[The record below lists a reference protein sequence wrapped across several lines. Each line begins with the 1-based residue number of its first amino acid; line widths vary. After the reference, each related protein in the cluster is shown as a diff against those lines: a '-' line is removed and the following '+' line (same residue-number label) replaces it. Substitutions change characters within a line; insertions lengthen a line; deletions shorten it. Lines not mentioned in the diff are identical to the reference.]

1 MAEVKAKPKKKKEYD
16 PIKIGGGANVV
27 LNILLILLT
36 ISAILPFL
44 FVVMISFTDEQTI
57 KTNGYS
63 LFPEKF
69 SVEAYKYVFK
79 AGGSIATAYKNSIFI
94 TVVGVILALVLT
106 TMYAYS
112 LSRED
117 YEYKGFFTKVSTI
130 PMLFSGGLVASYL
143 IMTQFLGLKDSMWA
157 LILPGLVGSYNI
169 ILMRTY
175 FQTSIPNA
183 LIEAATIDG
192 ATEMQIF
199 FKIILP
205 LSLPIIATV
214 GLFLTLG
221 YWNDWY
227 NAMLY
232 IDSEDKMPVQY
243 MLMRIQN
250 STNFLSVR
258 QDAIGSLAGEIKKT
272 LPAESLKMAIVVITT
287 APILIAYPFFQ
298 RYFISGLTLGAVK
311 E

>member
-1 MAEVKAKPKKKKEYD
+1 MQKEKTQKKVYD
-16 PIKIGGGANVV
+16 PLKISKTSNVV
-27 LNILLILLT
+27 LNIVLILLT

-44 FVVMISFTDEQTI
+44 FVVMISITDEATI
-57 KTNGYS
+57 KSNGYS
-63 LFPEKF
+63 LIPEKPPP
-69 SVEAYKYVFK
+69 EAYKFIFK
-79 AGGSIATAYKNSIFI
+79 SGGQIARSYKNSIII
-94 TVVGVILALVLT
+94 TVVGVVLALILT

-130 PMLFSGGLVASYL
+130 PMLFSGGLVANYL

-175 FQTSIPNA
+175 FQTSIPHA
-183 LIEAATIDG
+183 LVEAATIDG
-192 ATEMQIF
+192 ANEMQIF

-214 GLFLTLG
+214 GLFLTLA

-227 NAMLY
+227 QAMLY
-232 IDSEDKMPVQY
+232 IDSEDKIPVQY

-250 STNFLSVR
+250 STNFLSLR
-258 QDAIGSLAGEIKKT
+258 KDALGGLAGEIRKT
-272 LPAESLKMAIVVITT
+272 LPQESLKMAIVVITT

>member
-1 MAEVKAKPKKKKEYD
+1 MKEVKKNSFD
-16 PIKIGGGANVV
+16 PLKISKGSNVV
-27 LNILLILLT
+27 LNIILILLT

-44 FVVMISFTDEQTI
+44 FVVMISFTDEDVI
-57 KTNGYS
+57 RRNGYQ
-63 LFPEKF
+63 LIPEKF
-69 SVEAYKYVFK
+69 STEAYQYVFK
-79 AGGSIATAYKNSIFI
+79 GGGQIATAYKNSVII
-94 TVVGVILALVLT
+94 TVVGVVIALILT
-106 TMYAYS
+106 TMYAYA
-112 LSRED
+112 LSRDD

-157 LILPGLVGSYNI
+157 LILPLLVGPYNI

-175 FQTSIPNA
+175 FQTSIPKA

-192 ATEMQIF
+192 ASEMQIF

-205 LSLPIIATV
+205 LSLPILATV
-214 GLFLTLG
+214 GLFVTLG

-227 NAMLY
+227 QAMLY

-250 STNFLSVR
+250 STNFLSIR

-272 LPAESLKMAIVVITT
+272 LPQESLKMAIVVITT

>member
-1 MAEVKAKPKKKKEYD
+1 MQKEKTQKKVYD
-16 PIKIGGGANVV
+16 PLKISKTSNVV
-27 LNILLILLT
+27 LNIVLILLT

-44 FVVMISFTDEQTI
+44 FVVMISITDEATI
-57 KTNGYS
+57 KSNGYS
-63 LFPEKF
+63 LIPKKF
-69 SVEAYKYVFK
+69 SLEAYKFIFK
-79 AGGSIATAYKNSIFI
+79 SGGQIARSYKNSIII
-94 TVVGVILALVLT
+94 TVVGVILALILT

-130 PMLFSGGLVASYL
+130 PMLFSGGLVANYL

-175 FQTSIPNA
+175 FQTSIPHA
-183 LIEAATIDG
+183 LVEAATIDG
-192 ATEMQIF
+192 ANEMQIF

-214 GLFLTLG
+214 GLFLTLA

-227 NAMLY
+227 QAMLY
-232 IDSEDKMPVQY
+232 IDSEDKIPVQY

-250 STNFLSVR
+250 STNFLSLR
-258 QDAIGSLAGEIKKT
+258 KDALGGLVGEIRKT
-272 LPAESLKMAIVVITT
+272 LPQESLKMAIVVITT

>member
-1 MAEVKAKPKKKKEYD
+1 MQKEKIQKKVYD
-16 PIKIGGGANVV
+16 PLKISKTSNVV
-27 LNILLILLT
+27 LNIVLILLT

-44 FVVMISFTDEQTI
+44 FVVMISITDEATI
-57 KTNGYS
+57 KSNGYS
-63 LFPEKF
+63 LIPEKF
-69 SVEAYKYVFK
+69 SLEAYKFIFK
-79 AGGSIATAYKNSIFI
+79 SGGQIARSYKNSIII
-94 TVVGVILALVLT
+94 TVVGVILALILT

-130 PMLFSGGLVASYL
+130 PMLFSGGLVANYL

-175 FQTSIPNA
+175 FQTSIPHA
-183 LIEAATIDG
+183 LVEAATIDG
-192 ATEMQIF
+192 ANEMQIF

-214 GLFLTLG
+214 GLFLTLA

-227 NAMLY
+227 QAMLY
-232 IDSEDKMPVQY
+232 IDSEDKIPVQY

-250 STNFLSVR
+250 STNFLTLR
-258 QDAIGSLAGEIKKT
+258 KDALGGLAGEIRKT
-272 LPAESLKMAIVVITT
+272 LPQESLKMAIVVITT

>member
-1 MAEVKAKPKKKKEYD
+1 MQKEKTQKKVYD
-16 PIKIGGGANVV
+16 PLKISKTSNVV
-27 LNILLILLT
+27 LNIVLILLT

-44 FVVMISFTDEQTI
+44 FVVMISITDEATI
-57 KTNGYS
+57 KSNGYS
-63 LFPEKF
+63 LIPEKF
-69 SVEAYKYVFK
+69 SLEAYKFIFK
-79 AGGSIATAYKNSIFI
+79 SGGQIARSYKNSIII
-94 TVVGVILALVLT
+94 TVVGVILALILT

-130 PMLFSGGLVASYL
+130 PMLFSGGLVANYL

-175 FQTSIPNA
+175 FQTSIPHA
-183 LIEAATIDG
+183 LVEAATIDG
-192 ATEMQIF
+192 ANEMQIF

-214 GLFLTLG
+214 GLFLTLA

-227 NAMLY
+227 QAMLY
-232 IDSEDKMPVQY
+232 IDSEDKIPVQY

-250 STNFLSVR
+250 STNFLTLR
-258 QDAIGSLAGEIKKT
+258 KDALGGLAGEIRKP
-272 LPAESLKMAIVVITT
+272 LPQESLKMAIVVITT

>member
-1 MAEVKAKPKKKKEYD
+1 MQKEKTQKKVYD
-16 PIKIGGGANVV
+16 PLKISKTSNVV
-27 LNILLILLT
+27 LNIVLILLT

-44 FVVMISFTDEQTI
+44 FVVMISITDEATI
-57 KTNGYS
+57 KSNGYS
-63 LFPEKF
+63 LIPEKF
-69 SVEAYKYVFK
+69 SLEAYKFIFK
-79 AGGSIATAYKNSIFI
+79 SGGQIARSYKNSIII
-94 TVVGVILALVLT
+94 TVVGVVLALILT

-130 PMLFSGGLVASYL
+130 PMLFSGGLVANYL

-157 LILPGLVGSYNI
+157 LFLPGLVGSYNI

-175 FQTSIPNA
+175 FQTSIPHA
-183 LIEAATIDG
+183 LVEAATIDG
-192 ATEMQIF
+192 ANEMQIF

-214 GLFLTLG
+214 GLFLTLA

-227 NAMLY
+227 QAMLY
-232 IDSEDKMPVQY
+232 IDSEDKIPVQY

-250 STNFLSVR
+250 STNFLTLR
-258 QDAIGSLAGEIKKT
+258 KDALGGLAGEIRKT
-272 LPAESLKMAIVVITT
+272 LPQESLKMAIVVITT